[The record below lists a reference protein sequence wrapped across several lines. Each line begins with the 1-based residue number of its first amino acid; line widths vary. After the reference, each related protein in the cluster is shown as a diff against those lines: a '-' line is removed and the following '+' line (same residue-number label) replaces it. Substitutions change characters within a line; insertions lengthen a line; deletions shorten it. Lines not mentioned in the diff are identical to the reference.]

1 MSSSAGGKVDAFA
14 LMRAAAKSSKQKPP
28 AAAADDHLHDDD
40 NDGDTA
46 MAGSSKGKGKGKQ
59 PANAAPVFKGSGLGA
74 GPRHFV
80 DPANQPWVEKY
91 RPKNLGEVSAQDHT
105 VQVLTKTLTSSNLPH
120 MLFYG
125 PPGTGKT
132 STILALCKQLF
143 GPDLY
148 RSRVL
153 ELNASDERG
162 ISVVREKIKNFAKTT
177 VTTNHDP
184 NYPAPPFKIII
195 LDEADSMTQD
205 AQSALRRIME
215 TYSKITRFC
224 LICNYVTRIIEPIT
238 SRCSKFRFKPLD
250 TSSTAM
256 RLREICHAEKVDC
269 PEEALDALIKTSDG
283 DLRRAI
289 TYLQSAARLHAATAE
304 PITAVSVQEI
314 GGVVP
319 DPVMRELARALGV
332 RDEEEGEGDGDV
344 DMGTRVGK
352 NGAGA
357 SRFERVRKAVEKVIR
372 EGYSSVQVLSQLHDL
387 VILDPLVSA
396 RAKAS
401 VAVDLGLADK
411 ALTDGADE
419 ELQLLNCCA
428 RIERAVRGG
437 GGGGST
443 TL

>member
-1 MSSSAGGKVDAFA
+1 MSNAFERMMGGASKPSASKPRTAASSTSESQPPLASTSTPAF
-14 LMRAAAKSSKQKPP
+14 
-28 AAAADDHLHDDD
+28 
-40 NDGDTA
+40 
-46 MAGSSKGKGKGKQ
+46 
-59 PANAAPVFKGSGLGA
+59 FKGSGLGP
-74 GPRHFV
+74 GPKHAV
-80 DPANQPWVEKY
+80 DPKDQPWVEKY
-91 RPKNLGEVSAQDHT
+91 RPKNLGEVSAQEHT
-105 VQVLTKTLTSSNLPH
+105 TQVLKKTLGSSNLPH

-184 NYPAPPFKIII
+184 SFPAPPFKIVI

-215 TYSKITRFC
+215 NHSKITRFC

-250 TSSTAM
+250 TGSTEA
-256 RLREICHAEKVDC
+256 RLKEICLAEKVDC
-269 PEEALDALIKTSDG
+269 PDEALEALIRTSEG

-289 TYLQSAARLHAATAE
+289 TYLQSASRLHEATGE
-304 PITAVSVQEI
+304 PMTAVSIQEI

-319 DPVMRELARALGV
+319 DYAMERLARALGV
-332 RDEEEGEGDGDV
+332 PDSNGTGRRPPRDDDVEMGDGD
-344 DMGTRVGK
+344 DDDGPKARG
-352 NGAGA
+352 
-357 SRFERVRKAVEKVIR
+357 RFETVRRAVEKVCR
-372 EGYSSVQVLSQLHDL
+372 EGYSATQVLSQLHDL
-387 VILDPLVSA
+387 IILDPMVDP

-401 VAVDLGLADK
+401 TAIDLGLADK

-428 RIERAVRGG
+428 RIAT
-437 GGGGST
+437 SIAKYA
-443 TL
+443 